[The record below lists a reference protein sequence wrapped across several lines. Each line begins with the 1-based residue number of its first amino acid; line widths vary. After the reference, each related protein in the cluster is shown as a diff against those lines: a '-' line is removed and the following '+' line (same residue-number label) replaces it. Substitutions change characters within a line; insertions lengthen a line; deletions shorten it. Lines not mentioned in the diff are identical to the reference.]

1 MAGKIQPIIGQ
12 VLKEAATIF
21 RPSHCSALLK
31 ELGIRIWTVP
41 CCTQIDLAKNF
52 LEEKGSILV
61 NLATIKL
68 VARSYT

>member
-21 RPSHCSALLK
+21 RQSHCSALLK

-41 CCTQIDLAKNF
+41 CCTQIDLAKF
-52 LEEKGSILV
+52 SLEEKGPTLV
-61 NLATIKL
+61 NIATIKL
-68 VARSYT
+68 MAS